1 MVGWFREEEML
12 GVKDCILNG
21 QYEEA
26 LSDVK
31 YSFLVKLY
39 LRFLLANDSDE
50 RPDFIMAKRVF
61 NQIFMSLSDTSEL
74 NDTLEATLN
83 LDSCNCDIILDSIN
97 IHHSE
102 TKSKSINDTCS
113 GTPIDYDT
121 PKPTDPIK
129 HRSKSHKN
137 LMNSNRK
144 SNLDDYSDTI
154 MPLKLDEKFSDCLDI
169 NEEPCHK
176 SKVTEFLEK
185 ATESTPRILPV
196 S

>member
-1 MVGWFREEEML
+1 ML

-83 LDSCNCDIILDSIN
+83 LDS
-97 IHHSE
+97 
-102 TKSKSINDTCS
+102 
-113 GTPIDYDT
+113 
-121 PKPTDPIK
+121 
-129 HRSKSHKN
+129 
-137 LMNSNRK
+137 
-144 SNLDDYSDTI
+144 
-154 MPLKLDEKFSDCLDI
+154 
-169 NEEPCHK
+169 
-176 SKVTEFLEK
+176 
-185 ATESTPRILPV
+185 
-196 S
+196 